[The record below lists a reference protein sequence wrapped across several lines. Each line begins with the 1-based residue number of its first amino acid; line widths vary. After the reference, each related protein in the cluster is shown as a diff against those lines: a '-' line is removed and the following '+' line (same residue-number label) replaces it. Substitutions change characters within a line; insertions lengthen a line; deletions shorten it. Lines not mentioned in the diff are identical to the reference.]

1 MNAIM
6 KFSPAIL
13 AVAVLTGCGGGSSD
27 GETTPTPTPTP
38 TETATGQFVD
48 ASVTGLAYA
57 SGSVSGITD
66 AEGHFT
72 YEVGKPVTFSIGGIT
87 LGQAEGD
94 KVVSPID
101 LFAGGSAS
109 DNRVRN
115 VVRLLMML
123 DADGNPDNGIQLS
136 AEVQTQAE
144 NWSTLDFS
152 LEPLQFESELQLQTI
167 ITDAQT
173 ADGGSHLLP
182 SETEA
187 EAHLT
192 KSLYC
197 AYSGAFT
204 GTYSG
209 KDSGSWGMI
218 VKTDGYIAG
227 VGYSSFFATSFTL
240 EGSSILSLDGNRAFT
255 SGSSAVGADFSGS
268 LTSYDDVSGEW
279 QNAYYVES
287 GPFTGTRLTLSAGSA
302 KYRASGLFEGGDLG
316 LFAMEIATDGTV
328 SGYAYSVAGDVLYPI
343 TGSYD
348 EANGNM
354 SATAS
359 DGTTTVTITGYFDP
373 TTESFSGSWEN
384 SADALSGTFSGTGC
398 EL

>member
-1 MNAIM
+1 MNSMI
-6 KFSPAIL
+6 KFFPAIL
-13 AVAVLTGCGGGSSD
+13 AVAVLTGCGGGSSSSD
-27 GETTPTPTPTP
+27 GDTPPA
-38 TETATGQFVD
+38 ETATGQFVD
-48 ASVTGLAYA
+48 AKVAGLAYA
-57 SGSVSGITD
+57 SGSVSGITN
-66 AEGHFT
+66 AEGHFN

-87 LGQAEGD
+87 LGQADGD

-123 DADGNPDNGIQLS
+123 DEDGNPDNGIQLS
-136 AEVQTQAE
+136 AAVQTQAE
-144 NWSTLDFS
+144 NWSELDFS
-152 LEPLQFESELQLQTI
+152 LDALQFESALQLQTI

-187 EAHLT
+187 GDHLT

-218 VKTDGYIAG
+218 VNTNGNITGA
-227 VGYSSFFATSFTL
+227 GYSSFFATSFTL
-240 EGSSILSLDGNRAFT
+240 EGSSTLSLDGNRAFT
-255 SGSSAVGADFSGS
+255 SGSAVVGADFSGS
-268 LTSYDDVSGEW
+268 LTSYDKVSGEW
-279 QNAYYVES
+279 QNAYYAES
-287 GPFTGTRLTLSAGSA
+287 GPFAGTRLTLSAGSA
-302 KYRASGLFEGGDLG
+302 KYRASGLFDGGDLG

-328 SGYAYSVAGDVLYPI
+328 SGYAYSVAGDALYPI

-373 TTESFSGSWEN
+373 TTESFTGSWEN
-384 SADALSGTFSGTGC
+384 SADALSGTFDGTGC